1 MKINIKHIIF
11 SLALCFLLGSL
22 SAQPYKIRDVE
33 YDITGATREYP
44 LSKAVEIDITQ
55 IFSKIEDLED
65 YIDDLVVQF
74 QSQRV
79 LESVE
84 IFHIIGDTQQEGTF
98 PVDLLIKTVDSFN
111 FIAAPYPKYDSN
123 DGFEFKIDSK
133 NYNFLGSMQ
142 TLDAEVYY
150 EYELKDE
157 DNPYD
162 KDTHS
167 FGGMISFAY
176 PFAIG
181 VFDANWTNSASL
193 SYTIGNDTPNASL
206 STGLGLGYTVNDV
219 LAFSLSFTQGIIY
232 DRDYLQFDDALYF
245 SESAALAMPITLA
258 RTDNLGTLAWTP
270 SISTTY
276 YWDMD
281 GINTINEDLFDTDV
295 IFAHGL
301 SLGRTD
307 WIGNFKDG
315 FSLSL
320 NQSLTQPL
328 LEKNFSISESLELK
342 YFKAFTHLGI
352 KSRAYLFSMQNSTA
366 ELGGRIRGI
375 PNSNIDTDSLFAFNF
390 DLPIKVW
397 QTDWVGYGL
406 WDWTKYLDFEMQI
419 SPFFDFAIGYNPHS
433 GSYYS
438 IKDGW
443 YAAGIEITG
452 YLNAARSVVG
462 RISGGVDVVQFAEK
476 VGNRIDFVGSA
487 VDTLFNT
494 GWRADTW
501 YEFSFGI
508 GLFY

>member
-1 MKINIKHIIF
+1 MKKNIKNIVL
-11 SLALCFLLGSL
+11 SLLLCFLVSNLY
-22 SAQPYKIRDVE
+22 AQSYKIRNIE
-33 YDITGATREYP
+33 YDITGSTREYP
-44 LSKAVEIDITQ
+44 LSKAVEIDTNRV
-55 IFSKIEDLED
+55 FSTTDDLEA
-65 YIDDLVVQF
+65 YIDDLLVQF

-84 IFHIIGDTQQEGTF
+84 IFHTIGSTQEENSF

-150 EYELKDE
+150 EFDLKDE
-157 DNPYD
+157 DDPND

-167 FGGMISFAY
+167 FGGRVSFGY

-181 VFDANWTNSASL
+181 VFDANWSNSASL
-193 SYTIGNDTPNASL
+193 SYTVGNDTPNASF
-206 STGLGLGYTVNDV
+206 SSGLGMGYTVNDI
-219 LAFSLSFTQGIIY
+219 LAFSLSFTQGISY
-232 DRDYLQFDDALYF
+232 NRDYEHFDDAFYF
-245 SESAALAMPITLA
+245 SESAAFAMPIALA
-258 RTDNLGTLAWTP
+258 RTENLGTLSWTP

-276 YWDMD
+276 YWDFD
-281 GINTINEDLFDTDV
+281 GINVLNEDLYDTDIV
-295 IFAHGL
+295 FGHSL
-301 SLGRTD
+301 SVGRTD
-307 WIGNFKDG
+307 WVGNFKEG
-315 FSLSL
+315 FSLSMS
-320 NQSLTQPL
+320 QSLTQPL
-328 LEKNFSISESLELK
+328 LEKKFSISESLEVK
-342 YFKAFTHLGI
+342 YFKAFTHLAI
-352 KSRAYLFSMQNSTA
+352 KSRAYLFSMQNSTS

-375 PNSNIDTDSLFAFNF
+375 PNSNIDTDSLLAFNI

-406 WDWTKYLDFEMQI
+406 WDWTRYLDFEMQI
-419 SPFFDFAIGYNPHS
+419 SPFFDFALGYNPHS

-476 VGNRIDFVGSA
+476 VGNRIDFVGKA

-494 GWRADTW
+494 GWRSDTW